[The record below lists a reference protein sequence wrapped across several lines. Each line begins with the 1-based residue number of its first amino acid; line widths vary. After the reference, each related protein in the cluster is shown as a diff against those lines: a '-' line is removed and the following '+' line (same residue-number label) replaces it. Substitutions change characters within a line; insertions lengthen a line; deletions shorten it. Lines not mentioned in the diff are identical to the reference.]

1 MVKQIFYQYWF
12 KVNRM
17 FVVVDFFQVF
27 FLLQEDLNVII
38 VDWGY
43 GVGILYVQV
52 IVNIWVVGVLIVQL
66 IKELMLVGFLF
77 VDFYIIG
84 YSLGVY
90 IVGYVGERLYI
101 LGQIIGIKWNYGN
114 LLICSQ
120 LFVMFFLFFYVL
132 LIDRLKI
139 EILKKM

>member
-1 MVKQIFYQYWF
+1 
-12 KVNRM
+12 M

-77 VDFYIIG
+77 IDFYIIG

-101 LGQIIGIKWNYGN
+101 LG
-114 LLICSQ
+114 
-120 LFVMFFLFFYVL
+120 
-132 LIDRLKI
+132 
-139 EILKKM
+139 